1 MKKEDKKF
9 LADLQNELKA
19 QTTDGNAQP
28 TFWGVI
34 EEHMQIVPDGYG
46 DTQMIIKDCTRYTIA
61 DFIEV
66 IEDYI
71 DSLNE
76 IGDENEKQEA
86 LDEWKEVDRTDAYAI
101 VEFNNYVLGGNAEV
115 FEFTKEDR
123 LSTYTGAFLTKKA
136 CQQYIEKYGYNHS
149 KPRTYAM
156 TAIRNYELKRLLDIL
171 TNLNIDDIK
180 EDWN

>member
-1 MKKEDKKF
+1 MKKEDKEF
-9 LADLQNELKA
+9 LAELQNELKT

-46 DTQMIIKDCTRYTIA
+46 DTQMIIEDSTRYTIA

-66 IEDYI
+66 VEDYI
-71 DSLNE
+71 DSLDR
-76 IGDENEKQEA
+76 IVDENEKQKI
-86 LDEWKEVDRTDAYAI
+86 LDKWKDIDRTDAYDI
-101 VEFNNYVLGGNAEV
+101 VYFNNDVLGGNAEV

-136 CQQYIEKYGYNHS
+136 CQKYIDKYGYNHS
-149 KPRTYAM
+149 KPRTFAM
-156 TAIRNYELKRLLDIL
+156 TAIRNYEFERLLHIL
-171 TNLNIDDIK
+171 TNINLDDIK
-180 EDWN
+180 DD